1 MKRRWLN
8 PLADPVFKRIFG
20 QEKEI
25 LIELINAFIQLE
37 EPVIDIEY
45 LPQELLA
52 ETPDGKISVVD
63 VRCIDTR
70 KRNFIFEIQIIRQ
83 LSFQERV
90 LYYAS
95 KTYGRQLLKNRKY
108 EELQPVYLLSI
119 LDHVFDNSSQDWLHR
134 YSLINER
141 DISKKMTGIHLIFLE
156 LEKCRKFG
164 NFTIDTLQDR
174 WITFLTEPEKIIAM
188 SKHEM
193 HDYPNLVKAVELLD
207 ESNYTP
213 GQLIAYDK
221 YMDSIISWNSTMIE
235 SYDDGYEKGI
245 KNLESALSDLKAG
258 ISIEEAAIKNNLEKS
273 YLEFFYQQFIAK

>member
-193 HDYPNLVKAVELLD
+193 HVYPNLVKAVELLD